1 MGDRKLRIFATFVLS
16 LFLVMQAGV
25 TFCAHTHWVEG
36 HIIVHSHPFSD
47 KAHAHTTVELVSFAQ
62 ITHLLSDTPEGCL
75 NLGDP
80 DRDYSITIECAHEGN
95 AHVRIDCT
103 IGLRAPPAL
112 VA

>member
-47 KAHAHTTVELVSFAQ
+47 NTSLSIKKANTPCCLKSFISSKNPLSSFFTT
-62 ITHLLSDTPEGCL
+62 
-75 NLGDP
+75 
-80 DRDYSITIECAHEGN
+80 
-95 AHVRIDCT
+95 
-103 IGLRAPPAL
+103 
-112 VA
+112 